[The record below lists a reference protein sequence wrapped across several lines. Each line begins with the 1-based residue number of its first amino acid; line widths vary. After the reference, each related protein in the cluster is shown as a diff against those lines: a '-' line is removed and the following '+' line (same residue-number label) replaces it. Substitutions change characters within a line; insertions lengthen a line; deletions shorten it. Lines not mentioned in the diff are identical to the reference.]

1 MEFLGIG
8 YQELLLVLVLLL
20 VVVGPERLPAVAY
33 QLGRAV
39 RTLQQYARAVRDEFS
54 DEIGYVEE
62 QYKVIKGEVDTA
74 RSTLREEEAKMTAE
88 MREAT
93 DSLKLPDD
101 FGTASSSPAA
111 PEAAPS
117 RSTTPTATSP
127 GERPARARTTS
138 RTSTIPSACR
148 GRSRSSPAWTRRS
161 TRTAAATCSR

>member
-20 VVVGPERLPAVAY
+20 VVVGPERLPTVAY
-33 QLGRAV
+33 QLGWAV

-74 RSTLREEEAKMTAE
+74 RATLREEEAKMTAE

-93 DSLKLPDD
+93 DSLRLPDD
-101 FGTASSSPAA
+101 LSVSSSSPGVPSIAS
-111 PEAAPS
+111 PESA
-117 RSTTPTATSP
+117 TDTSP
-127 GERPARARTTS
+127 SGE
-138 RTSTIPSACR
+138 PS
-148 GRSRSSPAWTRRS
+148 PPPLVF
-161 TRTAAATCSR
+161 

>member
-62 QYKVIKGEVDTA
+62 QYKVIKGEVETTRA
-74 RSTLREEEAKMTAE
+74 TLREEEAKMTAE

-93 DSLKLPDD
+93 DSLKLPNDL
-101 FGTASSSPAA
+101 GSGSTNAPAPANTA
-111 PEAAPS
+111 PEPPSEAA
-117 RSTTPTATSP
+117 RS
-127 GERPARARTTS
+127 GDPA
-138 RTSTIPSACR
+138 P
-148 GRSRSSPAWTRRS
+148 PPLVF
-161 TRTAAATCSR
+161 

>member
-20 VVVGPERLPAVAY
+20 VIVGPERLPAVAY

-74 RSTLREEEAKMTAE
+74 RATLREEEAKMTAE

-101 FGTASSSPAA
+101 LGVSASSTSASGAATEPAA
-111 PEAAPS
+111 AVEPSEEPAP
-117 RSTTPTATSP
+117 PP
-127 GERPARARTTS
+127 LVF
-138 RTSTIPSACR
+138 
-148 GRSRSSPAWTRRS
+148 
-161 TRTAAATCSR
+161 

>member
-20 VVVGPERLPAVAY
+20 VVVGPERLPTVAY

-74 RSTLREEEAKMTAE
+74 RATLREEEAKMTAE

-93 DSLKLPDD
+93 DSLRLPDD
-101 FGTASSSPAA
+101 LGVSSSSPGVPSIAS
-111 PEAAPS
+111 PESA
-117 RSTTPTATSP
+117 TDTSP
-127 GERPARARTTS
+127 SGE
-138 RTSTIPSACR
+138 PS
-148 GRSRSSPAWTRRS
+148 PPPLVF
-161 TRTAAATCSR
+161 